1 MAHFIMNNNQTRI
14 NDTNLQNYLTHTRLT
29 YDKTLYFCQSIVVE
43 NSFVQ
48 TVVKILKIYFR

>member
-1 MAHFIMNNNQTRI
+1 MAHFIMNNNQTSI

-29 YDKTLYFCQSIVVE
+29 YDKTLYLCQAIVVE
-43 NSFVQ
+43 NSFIQ